1 MSAPRM
7 QLIRWLKFNAV
18 GAGGICVQLGALA
31 LLASVF
37 RLNYL
42 VATALA
48 VEAAVLHNFFWHER
62 FTWAERQAHSRIA
75 RLVKFNL
82 STGALS
88 ILGNVLAMK
97 LLVGV
102 AGAPYLIA
110 NLGSIAL
117 CSLVNF
123 VVADRM
129 IFVGDPAENQPL

>member
-1 MSAPRM
+1 MNAPRM

-18 GAGGICVQLGALA
+18 GAGGICVQLAMLT

-42 VATALA
+42 LATALA
-48 VEAAVLHNFFWHER
+48 VQAAVLHNFFWHER
-62 FTWAERQAHSRIA
+62 FTWAERQTRSRIL

-88 ILGNVLAMK
+88 VLGNVLAMK

-110 NLGSIAL
+110 NLCSIAL

-129 IFVGDPAENQPL
+129 IFVGDSAENRSL